1 MKLSCVITTGLVLI
15 LFCGQICCQV
25 APKGCINI
33 TSANEKVILQC
44 TKAGIRKFEVPKVSD
59 PKIESIYL
67 NDNNL
72 QYLNGSLCN
81 YAPNIA
87 TVDLNRNHFKIIRNY
102 TFKSLIHLELLY
114 ISNNQIREIESHS
127 FSHLKKL
134 RKLYLWGNQLEIVK
148 DIWFRNLTA
157 LELLDLQSN
166 RIQEFRPFNFIWP
179 KNIET
184 LLLQNNSFHVIP
196 PIPQNVKVMN
206 ITENI
211 VDCSCQREGQQKR
224 KNEIL
229 LKVHVT
235 CMNSASESWR
245 KRYLDSPY
253 CTLPT
258 VDIAYEK
265 MNDGKYIIK
274 CTGHGVPPAMV
285 SLKYEGGVTVNRNFM
300 SQIVFG
306 PVIEGNV
313 TCRGKNAVGIKEV
326 NVKWNE
332 ILMWNG
338 TDDGQNKLT
347 DTFFTTLP
355 HAFCSG
361 EEGDVRSVFQISI
374 SFIFYSVT
382 LFVSSAF
389 TNVALVISL
398 YIFISY
404 FHQLDIVYDP

>member
-1 MKLSCVITTGLVLI
+1 MQLSCVTNTGLVLI

-33 TSANEKVILQC
+33 TSASEKVILQC
-44 TKAGIRKFEVPKVSD
+44 NKAGLRKFEVPKVSD

-67 NDNNL
+67 NDNKL

-81 YAPNIA
+81 YAPNIS

-114 ISNNQIREIESHS
+114 ISNNQIRKIESHS

-134 RKLYLWGNQLEIVK
+134 KKLYLWGNQLQIVK

-157 LELLDLQSN
+157 LEYLDLQSN
-166 RIQEFRPFNFIWP
+166 MIQEFRPFNFIWP

-196 PIPQNVKVMN
+196 PIPQNVKLMN
-206 ITENI
+206 ITENR
-211 VDCSCQREGQQKR
+211 VDCSCQREGQQKVE
-224 KNEIL
+224 NEIL
-229 LKVHVT
+229 LKLHVT
-235 CMNSASESWR
+235 CMNSPSESWR
-245 KRYLDSPY
+245 KWYLDSPY
-253 CTLPT
+253 CAVPT
-258 VDIAYEK
+258 VDIVAFEK
-265 MNDGKYIIK
+265 MNDGNYIIN

-285 SLKYEGGVTVNRNFM
+285 SVKYEGGVIVNRKFM

-306 PVIEGNV
+306 PVTERNV
-313 TCRGKNAVGIKEV
+313 TCRGKNAVGISEV
-326 NVKWNE
+326 
-332 ILMWNG
+332 MWNG
-338 TDDGQNKLT
+338 TDDRQNELT
-347 DTFFTTLP
+347 DTFFTTPP
-355 HAFCSG
+355 HTFSAG
-361 EEGDVRSVFQISI
+361 EEGDVSSVFNISI

-404 FHQLDIVYDP
+404 FRQLDMVYDS